1 MKSGKYADVEKVL
14 RRLGLEEKNP
24 AAKNPAGA
32 AVGEVRIRRALED
45 AQVDAVEVT
54 RCEGCFYCVRTR
66 RAWGWCAC
74 PEKRGH
80 PVMPEGYC
88 NFGRPKEARHG

>member
-1 MKSGKYADVEKVL
+1 MKSGKYADAEKVL
-14 RRLGLEEKNP
+14 RRLGLDGKDP
-24 AAKNPAGA
+24 VGA
-32 AVGEVRIRRALED
+32 AVSSVLVRRAVEE

-80 PVMPEGYC
+80 PVTPEGYC